1 MNLSSSPDPLRAKAS
16 IPELLAL
23 FTQLLAHPLG
33 QPWPW
38 VRGGRRRF
46 YTRVWPPF
54 LTLWYIV
61 WQRLQPDATLAAVV
75 INARAGGADA
85 LCAPAKKLSAR
96 LRSAAT
102 TSFSDARQRLPVRW
116 VRQALE
122 NFTHLLRAPV
132 AGLDWHGLTVVV
144 LDGSTLRV
152 RPHGNLAH
160 RFPPVTNQ
168 HGAAYWGLVRVVV
181 TFCAHS
187 GLALATRLGPRT
199 ASEQALAVPLLLQAA
214 YRLWLGDRNFGV
226 WRIVRAAVQA
236 QSHVL
241 VRLTKVRAHR
251 LLGGPLRAG
260 VDVPVTWTP
269 TRHDQADAG
278 LEREPVAG
286 RVVVRQVRQPG
297 FRPQWLALFTTLTD
311 ATLYPAAELVAR
323 YGGRWQVEIN
333 LRHLKTQMGLEQLE
347 VKSARLVFQ
356 SWYAGL
362 LAYNLVRGVM
372 LWAGTVADTPPLN
385 LSFAQTRRLL
395 CEYLRQWP
403 HPSDPEERLARWERL
418 LADVA
423 ATRPPRRKKPRPSEP
438 RAIRHVPKIF
448 PPLRGSRAAA
458 RRQLHEE
465 FLKS

>member
-1 MNLSSSPDPLRAKAS
+1 MNLSSSPEPLRAKVS
-16 IPELLAL
+16 LPELLAL

-38 VRGGRRRF
+38 QRGGRRRF
-46 YTRVWPPF
+46 YHRVWAPF
-54 LTLWYIV
+54 LTLWYLV

-75 INARAGGADA
+75 TNARAGGANA
-85 LCAPAKKLSAR
+85 LCAPGKTLSAR

-102 TSFSDARQRLPVRW
+102 TSFSDARQRLPGRW

-122 NFTHLLRAPV
+122 NFTQLLRAPV
-132 AGLDWHGLTVVV
+132 AGLDWRGLTVVV

-152 RPHGNLAH
+152 RPHGNLAQ

-168 HGAAYWGLVRVVV
+168 RGAAYWGLVRVVV

-187 GLALATRLGPRT
+187 GLALETRLGPRT

-214 YRLWLGDRNFGV
+214 RRLWLGDRNFGV

-241 VRLTKVRAHR
+241 VRLTEVRARR
-251 LLGGPLRAG
+251 LLREPLRDG
-260 VDVPVTWTP
+260 LDVPVTWTP

-278 LEREPVAG
+278 LAREPVAG
-286 RVVVRQVRQPG
+286 RVVVRRVQPPG

-311 ATLYPAAELVAR
+311 AALFPADDLVAR
-323 YGGRWQVEIN
+323 YGGRWQVELN

-347 VKSARLVFQ
+347 VKSARLVLQ

-372 LWAGTVADTPPLN
+372 LWAGTVADTPPLR
-385 LSFAQTRRLL
+385 LSFAQSRRLL
-395 CEYLRQWP
+395 CEYLRTWP
-403 HPSDPEERLARWERL
+403 PPAIPAARLTCWERL

-438 RAIRHVPKIF
+438 RAIRHVPKTF

-458 RRQLHEE
+458 RRQLQEE
-465 FLKS
+465 LLKS